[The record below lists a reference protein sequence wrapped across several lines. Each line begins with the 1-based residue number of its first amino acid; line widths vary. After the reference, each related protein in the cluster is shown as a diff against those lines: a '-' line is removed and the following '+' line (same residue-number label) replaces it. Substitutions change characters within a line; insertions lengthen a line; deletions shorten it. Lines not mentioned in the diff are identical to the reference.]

1 MPNIT
6 VKDVPAK
13 LHQRLKARALAHR
26 RSLNREIV
34 ALLEAA
40 AAPQKMDPDA
50 LLAHAA
56 SLRRRVAG
64 RLTDSDLEELRN
76 AGRP

>member
-34 ALLEAA
+34 ALT
-40 AAPQKMDPDA
+40 
-50 LLAHAA
+50 
-56 SLRRRVAG
+56 RRPFAG
-64 RLTDSDLEELRN
+64 GWPG
-76 AGRP
+76 A